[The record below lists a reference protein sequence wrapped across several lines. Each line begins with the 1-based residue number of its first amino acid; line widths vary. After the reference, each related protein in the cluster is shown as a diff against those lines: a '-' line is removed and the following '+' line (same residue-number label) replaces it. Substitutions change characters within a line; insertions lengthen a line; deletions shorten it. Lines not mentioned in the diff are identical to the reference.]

1 MIHHRYLS
9 IAALATIFGGTEG
22 ASIRS
27 VMGNQ
32 EQNMDEQKGD
42 EPDWVKANMGVEKGF
57 KCKAGANKRKM
68 YATRECE
75 GGFKQTAD
83 VQLKAKDLVEDVV
96 VNGVLDM
103 RSSMMATDN
112 QMNVIGPS
120 KMDMEELSLW
130 DDYTDNYDKMFEG
143 EDCSEDDG
151 GCKKMIEFGGYAKV
165 FWGCN
170 VTFSF
175 QGKKVSKEVECGGK
189 TFEGAGAKPKFEGY
203 DMDGLAEEAHKK
215 KIGLLMENKIH
226 SATPRSAYSI
236 FYQKEKAKMIA
247 KGEILLGDDSME
259 DDAVIMQRWKDLKLE
274 KRDAYEKLAEAD
286 KMRASAESVLYDLE
300 NDS

>member
-1 MIHHRYLS
+1 
-9 IAALATIFGGTEG
+9 
-22 ASIRS
+22 
-27 VMGNQ
+27 
-32 EQNMDEQKGD
+32 
-42 EPDWVKANMGVEKGF
+42 MGVEKGF

-96 VNGVLDM
+96 VNGILDM

-130 DDYTDNYDKMFEG
+130 DDYDDNYDKMFEG
-143 EDCSEDDG
+143 ENCLEDDG
-151 GCKKMIEFGGYAKV
+151 GCKKKIEFGGYAKV

-203 DMDGLAEEAHKK
+203 DMDE
-215 KIGLLMENKIH
+215 KIGLLMEEKIH
-226 SATPRSAYSI
+226 SAKPRSAYSI

-247 KGEILLGDDSME
+247 K
-259 DDAVIMQRWKDLKLE
+259 
-274 KRDAYEKLAEAD
+274 
-286 KMRASAESVLYDLE
+286 
-300 NDS
+300 

>member
-1 MIHHRYLS
+1 
-9 IAALATIFGGTEG
+9 
-22 ASIRS
+22 
-27 VMGNQ
+27 
-32 EQNMDEQKGD
+32 
-42 EPDWVKANMGVEKGF
+42 MGVEKGF

-83 VQLKAKDLVEDVV
+83 VQHKAKDLVEDVV
-96 VNGVLDM
+96 VNGILDM

-130 DDYTDNYDKMFEG
+130 DDYDDNYDKMFEG
-143 EDCSEDDG
+143 EDRLEDGG
-151 GCKKMIEFGGYAKV
+151 GCKKNIEFGGYAKV

-175 QGKKVSKEVECGGK
+175 QG
-189 TFEGAGAKPKFEGY
+189 AGAKPKFEGY
-203 DMDGLAEEAHKK
+203 DMDGLAEEAQKK
-215 KIGLLMENKIH
+215 KIDLVMEKKIH
-226 SATPRSAYSI
+226 SAKPRSAYSI

-247 KGEILLGDDSME
+247 KGEILLGDHTSME
-259 DDAVIMQRWKDLKLE
+259 DYAVIKQRWEDLKLE
-274 KRDAYEKLAEAD
+274 KREAYEKLAEAD